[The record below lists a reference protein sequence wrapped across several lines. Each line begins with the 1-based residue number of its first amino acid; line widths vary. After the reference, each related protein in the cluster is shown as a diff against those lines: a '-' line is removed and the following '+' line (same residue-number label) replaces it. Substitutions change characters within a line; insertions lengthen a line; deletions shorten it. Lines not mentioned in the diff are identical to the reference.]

1 MNISEL
7 YGKAITEENGKRTGY
22 IIGVNC
28 RKNVIE
34 GLICC
39 DESEK
44 TFYVAGGDV
53 TALCGETRF
62 LKTEKP
68 QKNTASLRLG
78 KAVYSSD
85 GKFIG
90 HLEDC
95 ILSGLKIT
103 HALVGG
109 KKIPFNNLILGDVC
123 IVRNKTKSADFS
135 AELAAKNMFIQAV
148 CADGNETAE

>member
-7 YGKAITEENGKRTGY
+7 YGKTITDEYGKRKAF
-22 IIGVNC
+22 IMGVTRSGNI
-28 RKNVIE
+28 VD

-44 TFYVAGGDV
+44 TFYVSGKDAV
-53 TALCGETRF
+53 ALCGETKF
-62 LKTEKP
+62 VKTDKAQKKAAPLK
-68 QKNTASLRLG
+68 LG
-78 KAVYSSD
+78 KAVYSSQ

-103 HALVGG
+103 HAVVGG
-109 KKIPFNNLILGDVC
+109 KKMPFNNLILGDVC
-123 IVRNKTKSADFS
+123 IVKRKTKTADYS
-135 AELAAKNMFIQAV
+135 AELAAKNMFIGAV
-148 CADGNETAE
+148 CADGQIAE

>member
-7 YGKAITEENGKRTGY
+7 YGKTITEGNGKRKGY

-28 RKNVIE
+28 HKNVIE

-53 TALCGETRF
+53 TDLCDETRF
-62 LKTEKP
+62 LKTEKA

-78 KAVYSSD
+78 KAVYSAD

-103 HALVGG
+103 HAIVGG

-148 CADGNETAE
+148 CADGNGTAE